1 MKKSVFLFIAVAWL
15 LAAGCTGNNPDAR
28 IQRLLREMTLEEK
41 IGQLSQIVSGEIT
54 GPLEGTFSTDEAVK
68 NGWCGSIL
76 GLRNP
81 AEIER
86 LQHLA
91 VDSSRLGIPII
102 FGHDIIHG
110 CRTIFPENIGISCT
124 WDMDAVEKFARVS
137 ALEASAFGV
146 AWTFSPMC
154 DVCADARWGRVSEG
168 SGEDTFLS
176 AGIAEAMVRGYQG
189 EDLGADTT
197 ILACVKHFA
206 AYGAPEAGRD
216 YNTVDMSWPMF
227 RDKYLPVYKAAI
239 DAGAGSVMS
248 SFNDFEGIP
257 ATANRK
263 LLRDELRDSLGF
275 GGFVVSDWNAVK
287 ELVNHGVAATEK
299 EAALLAFKAGL
310 NMDMVDGFYLRNLGA
325 LVREGRISEKELDAA
340 VKPVLE
346 AKFRLGLF
354 DDPFKYGG
362 KPERMYLPK
371 SLETARE
378 VARKSMV
385 LLSNKNGVLPLSKG
399 TRIALIGPYANN
411 KEEMVG
417 SWKGMAEPERCVTFL
432 EGLSEKFPGILYSK
446 GCEPRSEIPGGTA
459 EAVSMAR
466 RSDVVL
472 LTLGLPSSE
481 SGEAASLASISLPEC
496 QKKLLRAVSATGKPV
511 VILLVTGR
519 PMELCEENDLASA
532 ILVTWHPG
540 TMAGHALADLIC
552 GEFSPSGRLSMS
564 FPASVGQLPL
574 RYNQKRTGRPKISDS
589 SSAKYVSRYADAP
602 NRPLFEFGSGLSYT
616 SFVYSNLRIQNPVV
630 GPGEDIKVLVDV
642 TNSGIA
648 GAEETVQVYVSD
660 KVASRTRPERELKAF
675 RKVFLRGGE
684 TRTVELTVEYPH
696 LAFYSARGRWEVEE
710 GEFTVFAGHSCT
722 ADLSDTFTVLSGV
735 QGH

>member
-1 MKKSVFLFIAVAWL
+1 M
-15 LAAGCTGNNPDAR
+15 
-28 IQRLLREMTLEEK
+28 
-41 IGQLSQIVSGEIT
+41 
-54 GPLEGTFSTDEAVK
+54 
-68 NGWCGSIL
+68 
-76 GLRNP
+76 
-81 AEIER
+81 
-86 LQHLA
+86 
-91 VDSSRLGIPII
+91 
-102 FGHDIIHG
+102 
-110 CRTIFPENIGISCT
+110 
-124 WDMDAVEKFARVS
+124 
-137 ALEASAFGV
+137 
-146 AWTFSPMC
+146 
-154 DVCADARWGRVSEG
+154 
-168 SGEDTFLS
+168 
-176 AGIAEAMVRGYQG
+176 
-189 EDLGADTT
+189 
-197 ILACVKHFA
+197 
-206 AYGAPEAGRD
+206 
-216 YNTVDMSWPMF
+216 
-227 RDKYLPVYKAAI
+227 
-239 DAGAGSVMS
+239 
-248 SFNDFEGIP
+248 
-257 ATANRK
+257 
-263 LLRDELRDSLGF
+263 
-275 GGFVVSDWNAVK
+275 K

-354 DDPFKYGG
+354 EDPFKYGG

-446 GCEPRSEIPGGTA
+446 GCEPRCEIPGGAA

-710 GEFTVFAGHSCT
+710 GEFTVFAGHSCA